1 MTTEE
6 SPPLLIFS
14 SKVDIATDYVIL
26 KLEKLGARFFRI
38 NAEDFPLEVCASLTV
53 NNSAA
58 GPELQWLAAINKHIA
73 LSKVRSVWFRRH
85 RMAPMPAEMEKAHQE
100 YCLREADWFIKG
112 LIYSLDNKNP
122 EVRWMNHPG
131 RAQFAESKIYQLSV
145 ARTLGLRVPKTLVS
159 NDPSAVRGFW
169 NESGGRMIG
178 KPLRLGYFDFGDR
191 QTCVFTT
198 LIAQEH
204 LLDTEAIQLAPV
216 IYQELIPKACDI
228 RVTIVGRELFSASID
243 SQSVP
248 SARVDWRQSETED
261 LPHSVHQLPQDIQ
274 AKCLAYMDALG
285 LSFGAL
291 DLVLTPHNEYV
302 FLEVNSS
309 GQWVWIEDKLNL
321 PISETIAEW
330 LWTSVR
336 A

>member
-1 MTTEE
+1 
-6 SPPLLIFS
+6 
-14 SKVDIATDYVIL
+14 
-26 KLEKLGARFFRI
+26 
-38 NAEDFPLEVCASLTV
+38 
-53 NNSAA
+53 
-58 GPELQWLAAINKHIA
+58 
-73 LSKVRSVWFRRH
+73 
-85 RMAPMPAEMEKAHQE
+85 MPAEMEKAHQE

-112 LIYSLDNKNP
+112 LIYCLDDKKP
-122 EVRWMNHPG
+122 HVQWMNHPG
-131 RAQFAESKIYQLSV
+131 RAQFAESKIFQLSV
-145 ARTLGLRVPKTLVS
+145 ARTLGLRVPQTLVS
-159 NDPSAVRGFW
+159 NDPNAVRRFW
-169 NESGGRMIG
+169 DETQGRMIA

-198 LIAQEH
+198 SISREH
-204 LLDTEAIQLAPV
+204 LLDDQAIQLAPV

-228 RVTIVGRELFSASID
+228 RVTIVGRELFAASID

-291 DLVLTPHNEYV
+291 DLVLTPDNEYV

-309 GQWVWIEDKLNL
+309 GQWVWLEDKLNL
-321 PISETIAEW
+321 PISEAIADW
-330 LWTSVR
+330 LWTSAR